1 MCPLNGGWGVENRAA
16 FGACLIADGK
26 ANAVVWLL
34 NSLSYCAK
42 MSNSQPFFYNKIMES
57 GVTNSKQLPASGN
70 AWEVLRAFFKLG
82 CTAFGGPV
90 AHLGFFRQE
99 FVEKR
104 CWIDDT
110 AYADLVALCQFLPGP
125 ASSQVGLA
133 LGWKRAG
140 FLGAL
145 CAWLGFTLPSA
156 ALMLAFAYGIQQ
168 LHGFSQSGWVQGL
181 KIAAVA
187 VVAQA
192 LWQMA
197 RRLCPDAP
205 RAIIAGAATT
215 VLLLVPT
222 AWMQLAVIG
231 GGALAGIYLRQKFLP
246 VEKPA
251 PIPIPHQRFTG
262 LNWLVAFFALLLF
275 LPLAVRIWPL
285 QWLQIVDGFYR
296 TGALVFGGGHVVL
309 PLLEQAT
316 VGRGWLDHDTFLAG
330 YGVAQALPGPL
341 FTFAAYLGATISV
354 GPQGIIGGLL
364 ALLAIYLPSALLIFG
379 VLPQWERLRQMPLA
393 QALLAG
399 TNAAV
404 VGLLAAAFYSPI
416 CTSALTEPKR
426 VVIAAVAFIGLMF
439 GKIPP
444 WLVVL
449 VCALAGKLF
458 LH

>member
-1 MCPLNGGWGVENRAA
+1 M
-16 FGACLIADGK
+16 
-26 ANAVVWLL
+26 
-34 NSLSYCAK
+34 LSK
-42 MSNSQPFFYNKIMES
+42 P
-57 GVTNSKQLPASGN
+57 VTMPGSRL
-70 AWEVLRAFFKLG
+70 EVLYIFLKLG

-90 AHLGFFRQE
+90 AHLGYFRQE

-104 CWIDDT
+104 RWIDD
-110 AYADLVALCQFLPGP
+110 AGYADLVALCQFLPGP

-140 FLGAL
+140 YLGAF

-156 ALMLAFAYGIQQ
+156 ILMLGFAYGVQQ
-168 LHGFSQSGWVQGL
+168 LRGFSESGWVQGL

-197 RRLCPDAP
+197 MRLCLDAP
-205 RAIIAGAATT
+205 RITIGCVAA
-215 VLLLVPT
+215 VILILAPT
-222 AWMQLAVIG
+222 GWMQLAVIG
-231 GGALAGIYLRQKFLP
+231 GGALAGILLKQKLSP
-246 VEKPA
+246 VAKPA
-251 PIPIPHQRFTG
+251 FTPTIQRRFAGST
-262 LNWLVAFFALLLF
+262 WLIVFFSLLLF

-296 TGALVFGGGHVVL
+296 TGSLVLGGGHVVL
-309 PLLEQAT
+309 PLLQQAT
-316 VGRGWLDHDTFLAG
+316 VGRGWLDDDTFLAG
-330 YGVAQALPGPL
+330 YGAAQTLPGPL

-354 GPQGIIGGLL
+354 GPQGVMGGLL
-364 ALLAIYLPSALLIFG
+364 ALFAIYLPSALLIFG
-379 VLPQWERLRQMPLA
+379 VLPQWERLRQIPLA

-416 CTSALTEPKR
+416 CTSALTEPKGWD
-426 VVIAAVAFIGLMF
+426 VALAAFLGLMF
-439 GKIPP
+439 AKLPP
-444 WLVVL
+444 WSVVL
-449 VCALAGKLF
+449 ACALAGKLF

>member
-1 MCPLNGGWGVENRAA
+1 M
-16 FGACLIADGK
+16 
-26 ANAVVWLL
+26 
-34 NSLSYCAK
+34 
-42 MSNSQPFFYNKIMES
+42 MES
-57 GVTNSKQLPASGN
+57 DTANSKPLPESGN

-82 CTAFGGPV
+82 CTAFGGPI

-104 CWIDDT
+104 RWIDD
-110 AYADLVALCQFLPGP
+110 AGYADLVALCQFLPGP
-125 ASSQVGLA
+125 ASSQVALA

-140 FLGAL
+140 YPGAL
-145 CAWLGFTLPSA
+145 CASLGFTLPSA
-156 ALMLAFAYGIQQ
+156 ALMLAFAYGVQQ
-168 LHGFSQSGWVQGL
+168 LNGFSQSGWVQGL

-205 RAIIAGAATT
+205 RAIIACVAAV
-215 VLLLVPT
+215 VLLLAPT

-231 GGALAGIYLRQKFLP
+231 GGALAGMFLKQKFLSVAKP
-246 VEKPA
+246 VFA
-251 PIPIPHQRFTG
+251 PTVHQRFAG
-262 LNWLVAFFALLLF
+262 LNWLIAFFALLLF

-296 TGALVFGGGHVVL
+296 TGALVFGGGHVIL

-330 YGVAQALPGPL
+330 YGAAQALPGPL
-341 FTFAAYLGATISV
+341 FTFAAYLGATISI
-354 GPQGIIGGLL
+354 GPHGIIGGLL
-364 ALLAIYLPSALLIFG
+364 ALFAIFLPSVLLIFG
-379 VLPQWERLRQMPLA
+379 VLPHWERLRQMPLA

-404 VGLLAAAFYSPI
+404 VGLLGAAFYSPI
-416 CTSALTEPKR
+416 CTSAITDPKR
-426 VVIAAVAFIGLMF
+426 LIIAVVAFSGLMF
-439 GKIPP
+439 GKLPP
-444 WLVVL
+444 WLIVL
-449 VCALAGKLF
+449 ACAMAGKLF

>member
-1 MCPLNGGWGVENRAA
+1 M
-16 FGACLIADGK
+16 
-26 ANAVVWLL
+26 
-34 NSLSYCAK
+34 
-42 MSNSQPFFYNKIMES
+42 MES
-57 GVTNSKQLPASGN
+57 DTANSKPLPESGN

-82 CTAFGGPV
+82 CTAFGGPI

-104 CWIDDT
+104 RWIDD
-110 AYADLVALCQFLPGP
+110 AGYADLVALCQFLPGP
-125 ASSQVGLA
+125 ASSQVALA

-140 FLGAL
+140 YPGAL
-145 CAWLGFTLPSA
+145 CASLGFTLPSA
-156 ALMLAFAYGIQQ
+156 ALMLAFAYGVQQ
-168 LHGFSQSGWVQGL
+168 LNGFSQSGWVQGL

-205 RAIIAGAATT
+205 RAIIACVAAV
-215 VLLLVPT
+215 VLLLAPT

-231 GGALAGIYLRQKFLP
+231 GGALAGMFLKQKFLSVAKP
-246 VEKPA
+246 VFA
-251 PIPIPHQRFTG
+251 PTVHQRFAG
-262 LNWLVAFFALLLF
+262 LNWLIAFFALLLF

-296 TGALVFGGGHVVL
+296 TGALVFGGGHVIL

-330 YGVAQALPGPL
+330 YGAAQALPGPL
-341 FTFAAYLGATISV
+341 FTFAAYLGATISI
-354 GPQGIIGGLL
+354 GPHGIIGGLL
-364 ALLAIYLPSALLIFG
+364 ALFAIFLPSVLLIFG
-379 VLPQWERLRQMPLA
+379 VLPHWERLRQMPLA

-404 VGLLAAAFYSPI
+404 VGLLGAAFYSPI
-416 CTSALTEPKR
+416 CTSAITDPKR
-426 VVIAAVAFIGLMF
+426 LIIAIVAFSGLMF
-439 GKIPP
+439 GKLPP
-444 WLVVL
+444 WLIVL
-449 VCALAGKLF
+449 ACAMAGKLF

>member
-1 MCPLNGGWGVENRAA
+1 M
-16 FGACLIADGK
+16 
-26 ANAVVWLL
+26 
-34 NSLSYCAK
+34 
-42 MSNSQPFFYNKIMES
+42 MES
-57 GVTNSKQLPASGN
+57 DTANSKPLPESGN

-82 CTAFGGPV
+82 CTAFGGPI

-104 CWIDDT
+104 RWIDD
-110 AYADLVALCQFLPGP
+110 AGYADLVALCQFLPGP
-125 ASSQVGLA
+125 ASSQVALA

-140 FLGAL
+140 YPGAL
-145 CAWLGFTLPSA
+145 CASLGFTLPSA
-156 ALMLAFAYGIQQ
+156 ALMLAFAYGVQQ
-168 LHGFSQSGWVQGL
+168 LNGFSQSGWVQGL
-181 KIAAVA
+181 KIVAVA

-205 RAIIAGAATT
+205 RAIIACVAAV
-215 VLLLVPT
+215 VLLLAPT

-231 GGALAGIYLRQKFLP
+231 GGALAGMFLKQKFLSVAKP
-246 VEKPA
+246 VFA
-251 PIPIPHQRFTG
+251 PTVHQRFAG
-262 LNWLVAFFALLLF
+262 LNWLIAFFALLLF

-296 TGALVFGGGHVVL
+296 TGALVFGGGHVIL

-330 YGVAQALPGPL
+330 YGAAQALPGPL
-341 FTFAAYLGATISV
+341 FTFAAYLGATISI
-354 GPQGIIGGLL
+354 GPHGIIGGLL
-364 ALLAIYLPSALLIFG
+364 ALFAIFLPSVLLIFG
-379 VLPQWERLRQMPLA
+379 VLPHWERLRQMPLA

-404 VGLLAAAFYSPI
+404 VGLLGAAFYSPI
-416 CTSALTEPKR
+416 CTSAITDPKR
-426 VVIAAVAFIGLMF
+426 LIIAIVAFSGLMF
-439 GKIPP
+439 GKLPP
-444 WLVVL
+444 WLIVL
-449 VCALAGKLF
+449 ACAMAGKLF

>member
-1 MCPLNGGWGVENRAA
+1 M
-16 FGACLIADGK
+16 
-26 ANAVVWLL
+26 
-34 NSLSYCAK
+34 
-42 MSNSQPFFYNKIMES
+42 MES
-57 GVTNSKQLPASGN
+57 DTANSKPLPESGN
-70 AWEVLRAFFKLG
+70 AWEVLRAFSKLG

-104 CWIDDT
+104 RWLDDT

-125 ASSQVGLA
+125 ASSQVALA

-140 FLGAL
+140 FIGAL
-145 CAWLGFTLPSA
+145 CAGLGFTLPSA
-156 ALMLAFAYGIQQ
+156 VLMLVFAFGVKQFTS
-168 LHGFSQSGWVQGL
+168 FSQSGWVQGL

-205 RAIIAGAATT
+205 RAIIACAAAV
-215 VLLLVPT
+215 VLLLAPT
-222 AWMQLAVIG
+222 AWMQVAVIA
-231 GGALAGIYLRQKFLP
+231 GGALAGIMLKQKFLSLA
-246 VEKPA
+246 KPA
-251 PIPIPHQRFTG
+251 SAPTAHPRFAG
-262 LNWLVAFFALLLF
+262 LSWLVAFFALLLI
-275 LPLAVRIWPL
+275 LPLAARLWPL

-296 TGALVFGGGHVVL
+296 AGALVFGGGHVIL

-330 YGVAQALPGPL
+330 YGAAQALPGPL
-341 FTFAAYLGATISV
+341 FTFAAYLGATISI
-354 GPQGIIGGLL
+354 GPHGIIGGLL
-364 ALLAIYLPSALLIFG
+364 ALFAIFLPSALLIFG

-404 VGLLAAAFYSPI
+404 VGLLGAAFYSPI

-426 VVIAAVAFIGLMF
+426 FVNAVAAFIGLMF
-439 GKIPP
+439 GKMPP

-449 VCALAGKLF
+449 ACALAGKLF

>member
-1 MCPLNGGWGVENRAA
+1 M
-16 FGACLIADGK
+16 
-26 ANAVVWLL
+26 
-34 NSLSYCAK
+34 
-42 MSNSQPFFYNKIMES
+42 MES
-57 GVTNSKQLPASGN
+57 DTANSKPLPESGN

-82 CTAFGGPV
+82 CTAFGGPI

-104 CWIDDT
+104 RWIDD
-110 AYADLVALCQFLPGP
+110 AGYADLVALCQFLPGP
-125 ASSQVGLA
+125 ASSQVALA

-140 FLGAL
+140 YPGAL
-145 CAWLGFTLPSA
+145 CASLGFTLPSA
-156 ALMLAFAYGIQQ
+156 ALMLAFAYGVQQ
-168 LHGFSQSGWVQGL
+168 LNGFSQSGWVQGL

-205 RAIIAGAATT
+205 RAIIACVAAV
-215 VLLLVPT
+215 VLLLAPT

-231 GGALAGIYLRQKFLP
+231 GGALAGMFLKQKFLSVAKP
-246 VEKPA
+246 VFA
-251 PIPIPHQRFTG
+251 PTVHQRFAG
-262 LNWLVAFFALLLF
+262 LNWLIAFFALLLF

-296 TGALVFGGGHVVL
+296 TGALVFGGGHVIL

-330 YGVAQALPGPL
+330 YGAAQALPGPL
-341 FTFAAYLGATISV
+341 FTFAAYLGATISI
-354 GPQGIIGGLL
+354 GPHGIIGGLL
-364 ALLAIYLPSALLIFG
+364 ALFAIFLPSVLLIFG
-379 VLPQWERLRQMPLA
+379 VLPHWERLRQMPLA

-404 VGLLAAAFYSPI
+404 VGLLGVAFYSPI
-416 CTSALTEPKR
+416 CTSAITDPKR
-426 VVIAAVAFIGLMF
+426 LIIAIVAFSGLMF
-439 GKIPP
+439 GKLPP
-444 WLVVL
+444 WLIVL
-449 VCALAGKLF
+449 ACAMAGKLF